1 MLRMINHLKMI
12 IRSIQFFGLVLFVSL
27 LSGCFEEESN
37 IYIEYETIYDELNNQ
52 TQIIW
57 LGEIENHSI
66 YDIKSIS
73 IEFNLYLNETWIRST
88 NIQQVDIFI
97 PHGKSKIPNLSG
109 IAEGEINEIRLVSWS
124 AEYESFFDTYQKWLI
139 GSCVFVFLV
148 FLVSLIYISIEDIDI
163 EDFFEWLEE
172 EIFWLKIS
180 VSASALTGTIYL
192 FITSQW
198 GYTMIIVS
206 VIIIS
211 FLLILLSFGIKA
223 IYSAIVD

>member
-1 MLRMINHLKMI
+1 MNHLKMI
-12 IRSIQFFGLVLFVSL
+12 IRSIQLFGLVFFVSL
-27 LSGCFEEESN
+27 LSGCFEDESN
-37 IYIEYETIYDELNNQ
+37 IYIEYETIYDEVNDQ

-97 PHGKSKIPNLSG
+97 PHGKSKVPSLSG

-124 AEYESFFDTYQKWLI
+124 AEYESLFDTYQEWLI
-139 GSCVFVFLV
+139 GSCVVVSLV
-148 FLVSLIYISIEDIDI
+148 FLGSLIYISLEDIDI
-163 EDFFEWLEE
+163 EDFFAWLEE

-180 VSASALTGTIYL
+180 ISASALTGTIYS

-198 GYTMIIVS
+198 GYTMIIAS
-206 VIIIS
+206 VTIIS
-211 FLLILLSFGIKA
+211 FLVILLAFGIKS
-223 IYSAIVD
+223 IYSAIAD